1 MPRNPQEDLFEGSK
15 MTFGEHI
22 EELRTSLFQALAGLL
37 VGVCLGFLVA
47 TMVVKW
53 IQSPLEKALTAY
65 YLENAKIAAMKEYA
79 GQVPYEML
87 TIIEEEGLAP
97 ARMKVNPESL
107 LETLREANPDE
118 AGRLAYTPNLL
129 TAADVEQA
137 SVSDFAA
144 EWLDAGQA
152 GSDTP
157 AGRLWEMLSPE
168 QRREIERIAEADD
181 PGRAKAKSLA
191 TILNDLAGRPEMHQA
206 AELQNVP
213 GVDEY
218 METALAD
225 LRKQSQDGGLTPGD
239 SRRLNRLLL
248 TAVFPD
254 YVEEPRVALVDLPFW
269 RPIEVKVV
277 ALGAQE
283 AFMIWLKAAFI
294 AGIVISSPWVFW
306 KLWDF
311 VAAGLY
317 PHEKHYVYLYLP
329 FSLGLFFAGA
339 ALAFFLVFEPV
350 LNFLF
355 SFNRAMD
362 IDPDPRIS
370 EWLSFV
376 LFLPVGFGISFQL
389 PLVMLFLQRI
399 GLITVDMYIS
409 KWRIA
414 ILAIFV
420 IAMILTP
427 ADPISM
433 MLMACPLT
441 VLYFGGV
448 ALCLWMPKSRN
459 PYRELQAYEP

>member
-1 MPRNPQEDLFEGSK
+1 
-15 MTFGEHI
+15 
-22 EELRTSLFQALAGLL
+22 
-37 VGVCLGFLVA
+37 
-47 TMVVKW
+47 W
-53 IQSPLEKALTAY
+53 IQSPLEKALNAY
-65 YLENAKIAAMKEYA
+65 YLENAVISLKAEFAD
-79 GQVPYEML
+79 QVPYEML
-87 TIIEEEGLAP
+87 TIIEEEGMAP
-97 ARMKVNPESL
+97 AKMKVNPESL

-118 AGRLAYTPNLL
+118 AGRLAYTPNLV
-129 TAADVEQA
+129 TAADLDRRSLA
-137 SVSDFAA
+137 DFAA
-144 EWLDAGQA
+144 EWADAGRSGDSTA
-152 GSDTP
+152 
-157 AGRLWEMLSPE
+157 AGRLWQMLSAE
-168 QRREIERIAEADD
+168 QQRQVEAVAEADD
-181 PGRAKAKSLA
+181 IGAAEAKAMAL
-191 TILNDLAGRPEMHQA
+191 ILNDLARRPAMHQA
-206 AELQNVP
+206 PELRQVR
-213 GVDEY
+213 GIDDY
-218 METALAD
+218 MQIALTD
-225 LRKQSQDGGLTPGD
+225 LREQSNAGQLDGDD
-239 SRRLNRLLL
+239 SRRWNRLLL
-248 TAVFPD
+248 TAVFPE
-254 YVEEPRVALVDLPFW
+254 YVKKPRVALVDLPFW
-269 RPIEVKVV
+269 RPIDVNVV

-389 PLVMLFLQRI
+389 PLVMLFVQRI
-399 GLITVDMYIS
+399 GLVTVEMYVS

-420 IAMILTP
+420 IAMVLTP

-448 ALCLWMPKSRN
+448 GLCLWMPKSRN